1 MVGELV
7 AADEGT
13 QTTSLWI
20 RQLSA
25 LAPSGFNNAAHT
37 TLATRGTHPD
47 LGEER
52 YRVWDSH
59 PLISYPIGAIDR
71 TRTCY
76 LSLTKRAHGQLCF
89 DGWCIRQESNLRS
102 PVCETG
108 VLTN

>member
-37 TLATRGTHPD
+37 TLATRWTHLD

-76 LSLTKRAHGQLCF
+76 LSLTGRAHYQLCF